1 MVLGMLSVDEKQ
13 KQKQPVLKKKFLLDI
28 YFFSV
33 GVENITSPMNK
44 QQANLKRFL
53 LSPLPRQMELDF
65 QVLSKLSTL

>member
-1 MVLGMLSVDEKQ
+1 MVLGMLFVDE

>member
-1 MVLGMLSVDEKQ
+1 MVLGMLFVDVKQ